1 MPVHYLCA
9 RRRRFVPLALSAVLA
24 VVFSSGLAMNEAKAQ
39 STNNNNGKGPNP
51 ATSYKVPPRPI
62 LSGHIQIQ
70 PGMSKKDWTDAYKET
85 GRPKF
90 NLNTVKRVGGTVER
104 D

>member
-1 MPVHYLCA
+1 MPVHYLTTH
-9 RRRRFVPLALSAVLA
+9 RPRFVPLALSAFLVVA
-24 VVFSSGLAMNEAKAQ
+24 VSTGLAISEAKAEGKGD
-39 STNNNNGKGPNP
+39 NGSKGPNP

-62 LSGHIQIQ
+62 LSAQVQIQ
-70 PGMSKKDWTDAYKET
+70 PGMSKKDWEDAYKET

-90 NLNTVKRVGGTVER
+90 KLNSVKRANGTVQR